1 MRVTKTNALVFC
13 AVGLVGI
20 ACGSLLCQE
29 LQHTSGKSWLPPI
42 GIPEPPFGIR
52 EVAPP
57 SPSHWS
63 AAIPSFIYVN
73 AESPAATDLQNPYG
87 SPAHPRR
94 TIPGKLPAG
103 TVVEVHGRY
112 TFDHTGRNRVLAV
125 GTQSNP
131 VYIRGAGAAGQR
143 AVMTKGLV
151 LYGSYAIVENILF
164 DHSGTTAAGTGV
176 GIGLPDDDSRA
187 PAECT
192 RERRPACADHIVFR
206 HNELMG
212 ATGPGAFRNCGGLNV
227 GGWTDNLPAG
237 SNQSF
242 IVFWDNN
249 IHDEGQMNPL
259 TDKDQPC
266 TVLNVGR
273 YAHHVWILD
282 NKCTNVAQSCVQ
294 IVPTTNGSAYE
305 DTHHIYVGRNI
316 SDRASKN
323 AFWVKAASD
332 VIFSENV
339 AHDTVEKSY
348 NPSTGFGLQYG
359 PQRVWFL
366 YNEAYNVTGGIWL
379 AGDSDGGPDQRY
391 FLVGNYIHDIT
402 NAGRYFTTWEP
413 HKPWSSAGIFDASG
427 AELHIVGNVLWGFK
441 EANGINK
448 PSSGGG
454 LEIANNFIGS
464 FADRNSWAL
473 FFENSRDFQRATVD
487 YNQFMPRVWDGEGGH
502 TSAKS
507 LQGQGKCRHCNEA
520 GVAARQQT
528 AFKSA
533 AAANQLLDQEFES
546 AVYDSFFKLYGID
559 IRPSRREVQAT
570 MGVKR

>member
-1 MRVTKTNALVFC
+1 MKAAKTNAFVFC

-20 ACGSLLCQE
+20 ASGSMFCQE

-42 GIPEPPFGIR
+42 GIPEPPFGIH
-52 EVAPP
+52 ELAPP
-57 SPSHWS
+57 TPDRWS
-63 AAIPSFIYVN
+63 AAAAPSFIYVN

-94 TIPGKLPAG
+94 TIPGKLSAG
-103 TVVEVHGRY
+103 TVVEIHGRY
-112 TFDHTGRNRVLAV
+112 TVDHTGRNRILAE
-125 GTQSNP
+125 GTQTDP
-131 VYIRGAGAAGQR
+131 VFIRGAGAAGQR
-143 AVMTKGLV
+143 PVMTKGLV
-151 LYGSYAIVENILF
+151 VYGSYAIVENILF
-164 DHSGTTAAGTGV
+164 DHSATTAAGTGV

-187 PAECT
+187 PAQCN
-192 RERRPACADHIVFR
+192 REKRPACADHIVFR
-206 HNELMG
+206 HNELIG
-212 ATGPGAFRNCGGLNV
+212 STGSGAFRNCGGLNV

-237 SNQSF
+237 SSHNF
-242 IVFWDNN
+242 VVFWDNN
-249 IHDEGQMNPL
+249 IHDEGQMDPF

-294 IVPTTNGSAYE
+294 IVPTTNGSAHQ

-348 NPSTGFGLQYG
+348 NPSTAFGLQYG

-413 HKPWSSAGIFDASG
+413 HKPWSAAGIFDASG
-427 AELHIVGNVLWGFK
+427 AEVHIVGDVLWGFK

-448 PSSGGG
+448 PTSGGA
-454 LEIANNFIGS
+454 LEIANSVIGR
-464 FADRNSWAL
+464 FADRNSWAIL
-473 FFENSRDFQRATVD
+473 FENSRDFQRSTVD
-487 YNQFMPRVWDGEGGH
+487 YNQFIPVRVWDGEGGR

-507 LQGQGKCRHCNEA
+507 LQSEGKCRHCNE
-520 GVAARQQT
+520 RSQI
-528 AFKSA
+528 KSG
-533 AAANQLLDQEFES
+533 AAANLLPDQQFES
-546 AVYDSFFKLYGID
+546 AVYDTFLKLYGID
-559 IRPSRREVQAT
+559 IRPSTHFTQAAL
-570 MGVKR
+570 GSKK